1 MKDLFIGVSLYSLFL
16 YTLIN
21 NNWQKSHYVLSDRI
35 PLVIHKQLRS
45 LNIEVYT
52 QKTRQ
57 SKKLIDKIINR
68 ILNNWDYLKYIIYSK
83 NIKYNNI
90 YGNDEFFLSFKYRN
104 KGINLIEDGPFNKE
118 SEKFFKKRQVK
129 QEQFLINYWLYW
141 RWRKYLPYGYDNSV
155 KTIYH
160 TQNIE
165 LPQKISSKGITI
177 DIKDLWEH
185 KSESQKLDILKL
197 FDISSATVKKLNS
210 CKSVLVTQIL
220 PISDE
225 EKIHIYKK
233 MLLDNNIEESD
244 LLIKTHYA
252 EKTRYKNYFPKA
264 QIIDKPVPFQL
275 FDLLGYLPQNIL
287 TISSS
292 AITTFIRPNT
302 NIVFLGTE
310 IDKRIVELY
319 GIVKLDD
326 LIGNNSS
333 NV

>member
-35 PLVIHKQLRS
+35 PLVIHKQLKS

-57 SKKLIDKIINR
+57 SKKLIGKIINR
-68 ILNNWDYLKYIIYSK
+68 ILNNLDYLKYIIYSK
-83 NIKYNNI
+83 NITYNNI

-118 SEKFFKKRQVK
+118 SEEFFKKRQIK
-129 QEQFLINYWLYW
+129 QERFLINYWLYW

-160 TQNIE
+160 TKNIE
-165 LPQKISSKGITI
+165 LPKKISSKGITI

-220 PISDE
+220 PIPDE

-252 EKTRYKNYFPKA
+252 EKTRYKKYFPKA

-310 IDKRIVELY
+310 IDKRIAELY
-319 GIVKLDD
+319 GIVTLDD
-326 LIGNNSS
+326 LIRNNSS